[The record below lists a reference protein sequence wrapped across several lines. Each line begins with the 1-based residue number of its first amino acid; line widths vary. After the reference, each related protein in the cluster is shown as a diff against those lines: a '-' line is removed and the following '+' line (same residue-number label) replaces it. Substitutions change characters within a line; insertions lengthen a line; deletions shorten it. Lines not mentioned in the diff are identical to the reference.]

1 MAHHG
6 TDDPAEK
13 FVTRLLVHHFP
24 SHLCYLSGSVF
35 HPPSKHSENPFLH
48 LQADVLQ
55 ELLILLQSLAFHLL
69 GTEGSLQNRAFS
81 LQNLLLSPQGLSLQS
96 VWIWASSVVVLVSE
110 TSALREALLKV
121 DVGGLQE
128 ICLPTKYK
136 LSSRE
141 LLNFCRGIF
150 HHHLDISE
158 SLLQSGDFQP
168 LSLDGHIQINKCKW
182 SVCIS

>member
-55 ELLILLQSLAFHLL
+55 ELLILLQPQDLGLL
-69 GTEGSLQNRAFS
+69 FQKAYPVILFFS
-81 LQNLLLSPQGLSLQS
+81 PPKRQLSILNIRLLLPVYLDLEKFGC
-96 VWIWASSVVVLVSE
+96 LVSKQ
-110 TSALREALLKV
+110 TSAL
-121 DVGGLQE
+121 
-128 ICLPTKYK
+128 
-136 LSSRE
+136 
-141 LLNFCRGIF
+141 
-150 HHHLDISE
+150 
-158 SLLQSGDFQP
+158 
-168 LSLDGHIQINKCKW
+168 
-182 SVCIS
+182 